1 MLGSTIPRSSTEVEE
16 QMEIKTLRFLSVSD
30 TRGSRS
36 FKGRLSVKRA
46 IDWHV
51 VDYGLYRGSYWII
64 IYVSGETAGFAI
76 LLWYGET
83 NY

>member
-16 QMEIKTLRFLSVSD
+16 QMEIETLRFLSVSD

-46 IDWHV
+46 ID
-51 VDYGLYRGSYWII
+51 
-64 IYVSGETAGFAI
+64 
-76 LLWYGET
+76 
-83 NY
+83 